1 MLQGP
6 IVSSPRDGK
15 DTDRPRVNISAS
27 ERAAVEAMA
36 CKLPAWAVDSGL
48 YLQSVEGESKLTTVV
63 RAFAH
68 GMFCPE
74 PPQWLQP
81 GLFKLQIEVSSRHY
95 ATAILI
101 LCCVCVQNCERD
113 GRPKHP
119 SKKSRQVIFAC

>member
-1 MLQGP
+1 MSVVTPGVLQGP
-6 IVSSPRDGK
+6 VVSFPRDSK
-15 DTDRPRVNISAS
+15 DTDRARVNISAS

-95 ATAILI
+95 ADCDTNTL
-101 LCCVCVQNCERD
+101 LCVCTELRT
-113 GRPKHP
+113 
-119 SKKSRQVIFAC
+119 